1 MIDPIGL
8 ELVGREGGKI
18 RPELDIE
25 SKKYK
30 FEQGIKD
37 IRAGK
42 TFLTSTFSRLGSIYV
57 PKKRGQMSLH
67 MASIS
72 AEDFGFDRNSIFED
86 FRKGGFMK

>member
-37 IRAGK
+37 VRSGK
-42 TFLTSTFSRLGSIYV
+42 TFLTSIFS
-57 PKKRGQMSLH
+57 
-67 MASIS
+67 
-72 AEDFGFDRNSIFED
+72 
-86 FRKGGFMK
+86 